1 VLKGAPTQDS
11 DRAEAAMRAELAHIV
26 EAIEQGLA
34 LLRRHL

>member
-1 VLKGAPTQDS
+1 VLKGAPIQGS
-11 DRAEAAMRAELAHIV
+11 DQAETAMRAELAHIV